1 MEGGRGTPGMCEG
14 FFFLRSPSKIFTLAL
29 HDTEYNNKQYLLYL
43 QKYMLTIL
51 PVLITTLLTIL
62 TIATLPTILTFAM
75 LTILTNKT
83 QNNVI

>member
-1 MEGGRGTPGMCEG
+1 MEGGRGTPRMCEG
-14 FFFLRSPSKIFTLAL
+14 FFFLRSPSKIFILAL

-62 TIATLPTILTFAM
+62 TIATTYN
-75 LTILTNKT
+75 TNICNV
-83 QNNVI
+83 NNTDKQDTK